1 VWGIPELQSPDL
13 VMPTLGIDLSLAKQP
28 EPSPPAAWPIEL
40 EGLDPDLEQV
50 PAAPR
55 AAAASADDAPA
66 DLASSDS
73 LRGGPL
79 GGAHL
84 VPQVG

>member
-1 VWGIPELQSPDL
+1 MLDRNGTVAHW
-13 VMPTLGIDLSLAKQP
+13 LGQMLAGKRLF
-28 EPSPPAAWPIEL
+28 EPINVIL
-40 EGLDPDLEQV
+40 FDT
-50 PAAPR
+50 
-55 AAAASADDAPA
+55 AAASADDAPA

>member
-13 VMPTLGIDLSLAKQP
+13 VMPTLGIDLALAHQP

-40 EGLDPDLEQV
+40 EGLDPDLAQA
-50 PAAPR
+50 PAAPGATR
-55 AAAASADDAPA
+55 ADDAPA

-79 GGAHL
+79 GGARL